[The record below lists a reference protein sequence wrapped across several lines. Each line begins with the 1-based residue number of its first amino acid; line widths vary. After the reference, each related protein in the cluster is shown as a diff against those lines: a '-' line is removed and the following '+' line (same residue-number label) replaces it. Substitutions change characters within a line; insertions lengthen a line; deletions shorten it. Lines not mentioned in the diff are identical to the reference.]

1 MSENPEPFI
10 KIFEPCG
17 EHLYITGSL
26 VRMLGQNFEPT
37 HPTRGVKR
45 LCYLNGGRASNV
57 GCLTQPCSMPG
68 VVGGWIRAAAD
79 AARALVFA
87 SGSVHPTLDCEMEK

>member
-45 LCYLNGGRASNV
+45 LLLLEWWQSFERWVFDPTVFDAGCCGGV
-57 GCLTQPCSMPG
+57 
-68 VVGGWIRAAAD
+68 D
-79 AARALVFA
+79 K
-87 SGSVHPTLDCEMEK
+87 SGS